1 MEQRIIRQMV
11 DSASRFVG
19 DVQWQMAFR
28 RLQMAPADSGLSSSA
43 QLLLNTLYYL
53 QGKGVIS
60 GQHDYLESADELMEK
75 LKNTSGQYAA
85 LHGYELGA
93 INNQS
98 QALIDNQRN
107 WVVSSAIR
115 WSRVAGS

>member
-60 GQHDYLESADELMEK
+60 GNMIIWKVQMSSWRS
-75 LKNTSGQYAA
+75 LKIAAGNMLRCMATSWA
-85 LHGYELGA
+85 
-93 INNQS
+93 QS
-98 QALIDNQRN
+98 IISHRL
-107 WVVSSAIR
+107 
-115 WSRVAGS
+115 